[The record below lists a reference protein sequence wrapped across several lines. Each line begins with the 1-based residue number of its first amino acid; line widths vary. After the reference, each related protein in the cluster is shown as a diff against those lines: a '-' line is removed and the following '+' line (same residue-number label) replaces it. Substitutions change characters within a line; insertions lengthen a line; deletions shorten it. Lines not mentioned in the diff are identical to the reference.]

1 MKKTPYIRL
10 VLITAAL
17 ASCNRPLY
25 QQAVPPPDDADTTQA
40 CPIGLSDLPPDYYN
54 WYYGFRP
61 YGNYYYDPFRL
72 DGFYIYRIGL
82 VRGGF
87 GYRGK
92 TVYS

>member
-17 ASCNRPLY
+17 AACNRPLY
-25 QQAVPPPDDADTTQA
+25 QQATPPPDDVDTTQA
-40 CPIGLSDLPPDYYN
+40 CPIETSYLPPDYYI

-61 YGNYYYDPFRL
+61 YGNYYYDPFWL
-72 DGFYIYRIGL
+72 DNFYFYRSGRS
-82 VRGGF
+82 RGGF
-87 GYRGK
+87 GYGGK